1 MPLAFSLEPYT
12 PNMPQPN
19 NDERLEKIEATLAH
33 MERLLDQL
41 NQVAIEQSATIRRLQ
56 TQQQRMATSLET
68 AELERIKSTN
78 TKPPHYQ

>member
-1 MPLAFSLEPYT
+1 
-12 PNMPQPN
+12 MPQPN

-56 TQQQRMATSLET
+56 TQQQRLATSVET